1 MPDRMAINVCAEFSV
16 RSFFP
21 FESFFPELHLS
32 RLYQQWK
39 ESGGG
44 IRYPCIL
51 SGYFPILNINRAAP
65 SLSFLPFFLLLPY
78 FHRSLSLPRVCLG
91 FSNLISSPEWQ
102 RTNGGARQ
110 DERRRAGS
118 TAMYRVSHRFL
129 VILIEV
135 HFRCQ

>member
-44 IRYPCIL
+44 IRYPCMRIL
-51 SGYFPILNINRAAP
+51 SGYFMILNINRAAP
-65 SLSFLPFFLLLPY
+65 SPLPLSLLPSC
-78 FHRSLSLPRVCLG
+78 RCCPTSIALCISCLPWI
-91 FSNLISSPEWQ
+91 FQSNFISGMA
-102 RTNGGARQ
+102 TN
-110 DERRRAGS
+110 ERRSQTRRT
-118 TAMYRVSHRFL
+118 TASRLDCDVQGEPSISRYTN
-129 VILIEV
+129 
-135 HFRCQ
+135 